1 MYIKLTNGQ
10 PETYTIGQL
19 RRDNPNVSFPRNIP
33 AETLAEYDVY
43 PVASTDQPAY
53 NEATHKV
60 VQGTP
65 EIENGEWR
73 QTWNV
78 VPLTKEDLRR
88 ELQEQRD
95 QALQQMQHEVEGVGV
110 VQTRP
115 QDIINFQTAISLGQT
130 REWVLADNSV
140 GTLTT
145 EQMQECLQAGMTQGQ
160 LIWDDYIEELKLL

>member
-1 MYIKLTNGQ
+1 MFRHIETNEVKSYRQWRVGLGMSF
-10 PETYTIGQL
+10 PET
-19 RRDNPNVSFPRNIP
+19 NPPEFLEP
-33 AETLAEYDVY
+33 Y
-43 PVASTDQPAY
+43 
-53 NEATHKV
+53 
-60 VQGTP
+60 TP
-65 EIENGEWR
+65 EPEP
-73 QTWNV
+73 T
-78 VPLTKEDLRR
+78 PPPTKEDLRR

-115 QDIINFQTAISLGQT
+115 QDIINLQTAISLGQT